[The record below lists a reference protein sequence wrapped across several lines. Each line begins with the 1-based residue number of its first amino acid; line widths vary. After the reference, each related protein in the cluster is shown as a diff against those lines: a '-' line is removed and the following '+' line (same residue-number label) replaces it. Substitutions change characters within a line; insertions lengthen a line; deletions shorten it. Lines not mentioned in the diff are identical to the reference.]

1 MNSYRFYN
9 VDVVSISL
17 ISDVFDKI
25 LSDEM
30 ARVGYFDHN
39 NYEWRIG
46 VDVVRRINNLR
57 GRRPLPIETGPNSI
71 LGIRAEINYAVKPN
85 EIELRL
91 KPGMYPRFTVASRGN
106 EKSMMQLRYSDEMMK
121 KITFNKP
128 EPIKNVIF
136 NDPATIVFWNDGTKT
151 VVKAE
156 NEEFDPEKGL
166 AMAISKKVLGNKGNY
181 YETFKKWLPEK
192 ESELK
197 SVWPSEQV
205 SLSDVVEKFRK
216 AYETIIPNTKN
227 NIPKKETK
235 EDFVPGI
242 GFVDLKYDYDGAK
255 LMTVKEFA
263 ERSGVSVSTI
273 RTQLRN
279 GQFPEAFKENGKWFI
294 PVKDDSN
301 D

>member
-1 MNSYRFYN
+1 
-9 VDVVSISL
+9 
-17 ISDVFDKI
+17 
-25 LSDEM
+25 
-30 ARVGYFDHN
+30 
-39 NYEWRIG
+39 
-46 VDVVRRINNLR
+46 
-57 GRRPLPIETGPNSI
+57 
-71 LGIRAEINYAVKPN
+71 
-85 EIELRL
+85 
-91 KPGMYPRFTVASRGN
+91 
-106 EKSMMQLRYSDEMMK
+106 MQLRYLEEMMK
-121 KITFNKP
+121 KMSFNNP

-166 AMAISKKVLGNKGNY
+166 AMAISKKFLGNQGNY
-181 YETFKKWLPEK
+181 YETFKKWLPEE

-197 SVWPSEQV
+197 SVWPNEPTHFNEI
-205 SLSDVVEKFRK
+205 VEKIRK
-216 AYETIIPNTKN
+216 ADETIRKAGETIRKAGETIISNTKN